1 MLKSLIVIVGLL
13 SCLASP
19 ASAQVFFE
27 PVQYQYG
34 PSPTFYYGGSDPR
47 VFEHASRSVYS
58 DDIAGP
64 YGSRYF
70 VGTRYYGPIISDR
83 PPAVFVDQVPY
94 FNAALFHYTP
104 ADARNA
110 ANAAV
115 PTYFRKIDLLRSA
128 IPSGD
133 GKTFVVP
140 AQAPLPQAAGYIDIR
155 PYHRPAPGASTRP
168 STGPAPATT
177 GPATQPSDG
186 PRPLLIIPKSLL
198 QPPAP
203 AATPAAEKVVVAK

>member
-1 MLKSLIVIVGLL
+1 MLKSLFGFAGLL
-13 SCLASP
+13 YCLASP

-34 PSPTFYYGGSDPR
+34 PTPTFYYGGSDPR
-47 VFEHASRSVYS
+47 VFAHASRSVYN

-64 YGSRYF
+64 YGTRYF
-70 VGTRYYGPIISDR
+70 VGTRYYGPILRVR
-83 PPAVFVDQVPY
+83 PPAVFVDQYPY
-94 FNAALFHYTP
+94 FDAALFHYTP
-104 ADARNA
+104 ADARND

-133 GKTFVVP
+133 GNTFVVP
-140 AQAPLPQAAGYIDIR
+140 AQAPLPSAAGYIDIR
-155 PYHRPAPGASTRP
+155 PYHGPAGGGTSHP
-168 STGPAPATT
+168 STGPATT
-177 GPATQPSDG
+177 APATQPSDG

-203 AATPAAEKVVVAK
+203 AAAPAARGVASAD

>member
-1 MLKSLIVIVGLL
+1 MLKSLIGFAALL
-13 SCLASP
+13 CCTATS
-19 ASAQVFFE
+19 ASAQVFFQ

-34 PSPTFYYGGSDPR
+34 PSPTFYYGGSDQR

-70 VGTRYYGPIISDR
+70 VGTRYYGPILRVR
-83 PPAVFVDQVPY
+83 PPAVFVDQLPY
-94 FNAALFHYTP
+94 FDAALFHYTP
-104 ADARNA
+104 ADARND

-133 GKTFVVP
+133 GTTYIVP
-140 AQAPLPQAAGYIDIR
+140 AQAPLPAVPYIDIR
-155 PYHRPAPGASTRP
+155 PYHRPAAAPSSRP
-168 STGPAPATT
+168 STAPATSV
-177 GPATQPSDG
+177 PSEG

-198 QPPAP
+198 QPPPAP
-203 AATPAAEKVVVAK
+203 SEVHGVALVS

>member
-1 MLKSLIVIVGLL
+1 MLKSYIIVSGLL
-13 SCLASP
+13 MGLASF
-19 ASAQVFFE
+19 ASAQVYFE
-27 PVQYQYG
+27 PVQYQFG
-34 PSPTFYYGGSDPR
+34 AGPTFYYGGSDPR
-47 VFEHASRSVYS
+47 VFEYATRSVYG

-64 YGSRYF
+64 YGTRYF
-70 VGTRYYGPIISDR
+70 VGTRYYGKILRLR
-83 PPAVFVDQVPY
+83 PPAVFVDQLPH
-94 FNAALFHYTP
+94 FDAALFRYTP
-104 ADARNA
+104 ADARND
-110 ANAAV
+110 ANAAA

-128 IPSGD
+128 VPSGD

-140 AQAPLPQAAGYIDIR
+140 AQAPAVAAGYIDIR
-155 PYHRPAPGASTRP
+155 PYHRPAAGTPTHP

-203 AATPAAEKVVVAK
+203 AAEPVAQKVVIAN